1 MHHVD
6 FGVAVVADD
15 DAVAEIVATVNFA
28 DVVTLNVVA
37 AAVVVVLAVSVVDT
51 SFNDNVA
58 TATLGAAVVLFVVV
72 VVGGG
77 DLFILKDQKTW
88 YF

>member
-58 TATLGAAVVLFVVV
+58 TATLGAAVV
-72 VVGGG
+72 VGGG
-77 DLFILKDQKTW
+77 DLFILKDQETW
-88 YF
+88 YFFT

>member
-37 AAVVVVLAVSVVDT
+37 AAVVVDLAVSVVDT

-58 TATLGAAVVLFVVV
+58 TATLGAAVVLLLLLVLVTY
-72 VVGGG
+72 
-77 DLFILKDQKTW
+77 LF
-88 YF
+88 